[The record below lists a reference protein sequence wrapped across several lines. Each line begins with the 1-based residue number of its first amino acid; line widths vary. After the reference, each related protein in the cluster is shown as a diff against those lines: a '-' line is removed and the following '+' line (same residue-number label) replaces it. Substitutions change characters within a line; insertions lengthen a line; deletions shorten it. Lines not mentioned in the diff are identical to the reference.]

1 MNKSEFLAALGVGAL
16 SPRAEAVYAA
26 AVQDAADGNPFLSA
40 PFLEG
45 LEREYALFGDMLP
58 FVLKSAET
66 VRGNPALSLCA
77 CLAKALLASRETGG
91 VLPLADLPQ
100 PDAARFGSAFEMALY
115 FAELSFL
122 PDMVAYD
129 RAHGVPSAITA
140 DTLRDCFGGSLQKSP
155 VYLGRNGFEL
165 GRNFEWNQYYL
176 NHSIYRVGVLNFER
190 RKLVDNSMR
199 ILTDGRGA
207 YRILAAEQGQGVGA
221 CGHLQGALFV
231 DDAAFTVSFE
241 ESETAYIGHPVDSL
255 RATVSPET
263 VSLSKNEWHLA
274 ITPEDDVISVHIPEN
289 TNFSP
294 ELVEKAYRDA
304 RAFFTACFPDFCPK
318 AYTCFSWMMAG
329 ELPQVLREGSN
340 ILAFQRR
347 YLRFPLKGVGR
358 GVLAFAFGMP
368 MAEVGGFTAY
378 HTLPEATSL
387 QRNIKA
393 LYVSGQAVYE
403 AAGIFFPV
411 GC

>member
-1 MNKSEFLAALGVGAL
+1 
-16 SPRAEAVYAA
+16 
-26 AVQDAADGNPFLSA
+26 
-40 PFLEG
+40 
-45 LEREYALFGDMLP
+45 
-58 FVLKSAET
+58 
-66 VRGNPALSLCA
+66 
-77 CLAKALLASRETGG
+77 
-91 VLPLADLPQ
+91 
-100 PDAARFGSAFEMALY
+100 MALY
-115 FAELSFL
+115 FAELSCL

-140 DTLRDCFGGSLQKSP
+140 DTLRDCFGGALQKSIT
-155 VYLGRNGFEL
+155 YLGRNGFEL

-176 NHSIYRVGVLNFER
+176 NHNIYRVGVLNFER
-190 RKLVDNSMR
+190 RKLADNSMR
-199 ILTDGRGA
+199 ILTDGRGG

-231 DDAAFTVSFE
+231 DDAAFTISFE
-241 ESETAYIGHPVDSL
+241 ESETAYIGHPVDSFC
-255 RATVSPET
+255 ATVSPET
-263 VSLSKNEWHLA
+263 VSLSKDEWQLA

-304 RAFFTACFPDFCPK
+304 RAFFAKCFPYFHPK

-358 GVLAFAFGMP
+358 GVLAFAFGLP
-368 MAEVGGFTAY
+368 MAEVGAFTAF
-378 HTLPEATSL
+378 HDLPEATSL

-393 LYVSGQAVYE
+393 LYVNQKAVYE
-403 AAGIFFPV
+403 AAGIFFPDF
-411 GC
+411 